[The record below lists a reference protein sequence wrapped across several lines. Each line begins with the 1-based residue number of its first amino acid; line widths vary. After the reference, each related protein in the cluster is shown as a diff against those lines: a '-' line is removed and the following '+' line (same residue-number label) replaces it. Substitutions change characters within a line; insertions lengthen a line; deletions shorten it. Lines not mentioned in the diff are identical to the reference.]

1 MLGGGIS
8 AVPQHGAQGMQWL
21 TKFSASEGTRFFW
34 NMARGLYPRPPI
46 DPDLT
51 AKETLN
57 QLGPSILRQI
67 KKHESDDAY
76 FYWAR
81 LAVGFWDRLV
91 AHRLTPAVARRVNS
105 VGLASIPEILPLLLR
120 GPWLV
125 EVIEP
130 LKGERLF
137 GDTTALGGFC
147 DPKTGYWNLVGWRI
161 VDKQPMVRSMV
172 TNQPW
177 TAIGTRDLDPLNEDY
192 QWSADGWHVNRTITR
207 DGYREHSDWFQEC
220 VRFAMLL
227 GALLEAENTFL
238 RTRDEAPKKE
248 RDVSTKA
255 GVPRPPGW
263 ITRYVGIDPEEGKRT
278 VSKKSE
284 PPAKPEQPPNTD
296 GLSWVEVR
304 VREHVRLQRC
314 GERNQERRWVTIKA
328 HTSHRW
334 ASQNPR
340 RIIVGSG

>member
-1 MLGGGIS
+1 MS
-8 AVPQHGAQGMQWL
+8 VVPQHGDQGMEWL

-46 DPDLT
+46 DPDLA

-57 QLGPSILRQI
+57 QLSPSILRQI
-67 KKHESDDAY
+67 EKDESDDAY

-91 AHRLTPAVARRVNS
+91 AHRLTPAVARRVNG

-120 GPWLV
+120 RPWLV

-137 GDTTALGGFC
+137 GDTTALGVFC
-147 DPKTGYWNLVGWRI
+147 DPKTGYWNVVGWRL
-161 VDKQPMVRSMV
+161 VNGQPKVRAMFTS
-172 TNQPW
+172 QPW
-177 TAIGTRDLDPLNEDY
+177 TAVAKPDLDAVDEDY
-192 QWSADGWHVNRTITR
+192 QWRADGWHATQPITK
-207 DGYREHSDWFQEC
+207 DEYRENQEWLQTA

-227 GALLEAENTFL
+227 GALLEADNTFL

-248 RDVSTKA
+248 RGAPAKTA
-255 GVPRPPGW
+255 APRPPGW

-278 VSKKSE
+278 VSQKSE
-284 PPAKPEQPPNTD
+284 PPAKPAQPPNTD

-334 ASQNPR
+334 ASVNPK
-340 RIIVGSG
+340 RIIVGSA

>member
-1 MLGGGIS
+1 MS
-8 AVPQHGAQGMQWL
+8 VVPQHGDQGMEWL

-34 NMARGLYPRPPI
+34 NMARGLYPQPPI
-46 DPDLT
+46 DPDLAAVET
-51 AKETLN
+51 LKQIGPVATRHMKETRSEEAFL
-57 QLGPSILRQI
+57 
-67 KKHESDDAY
+67 
-76 FYWAR
+76 FWAR
-81 LAVGFWDRLV
+81 MAVGFWDRLV
-91 AHRLTPAVARRVNS
+91 AHRLTPAVARRVNG

-120 GPWLV
+120 RPWLV

-147 DPKTGYWNLVGWRI
+147 DPKTGYWNVVGWRL
-161 VDKQPMVRSMV
+161 VNGQPKVRAMFTS
-172 TNQPW
+172 QPW
-177 TAIGTRDLDPLNEDY
+177 TAVAKPDLDAVDEDY
-192 QWSADGWHVNRTITR
+192 QWRADGWHATQPITK
-207 DGYREHSDWFQEC
+207 DEYRENQEWLQTA

-227 GALLEAENTFL
+227 GALLEADNTFL
-238 RTRDEAPKKE
+238 RTRDDVPKQERGAPAK
-248 RDVSTKA
+248 TA
-255 GVPRPPGW
+255 APRPPGW

-278 VSKKSE
+278 VSQKSE
-284 PPAKPEQPPNTD
+284 PPAKPAQPPNTD

-334 ASQNPR
+334 ASVNPK
-340 RIIVGSG
+340 RIIVGSA

>member
-1 MLGGGIS
+1 MQ
-8 AVPQHGAQGMQWL
+8 QHGHQGMEWL

-34 NMARGLYPRPPI
+34 NVARGLYARPPI
-46 DPDLT
+46 DPDLA

-57 QLGPSILRQI
+57 QFGPSILRQI
-67 KKHESDDAY
+67 EKDESDDAY
-76 FYWAR
+76 LSWAR
-81 LAVGFWDRLV
+81 MAVAFWDRLV
-91 AHRLTPAVARRVNS
+91 AHRLTPAVARRVNG

-120 GPWLV
+120 RPWLV

-161 VDKQPMVRSMV
+161 VDGQPKVRSMFLS
-172 TNQPW
+172 QPW
-177 TAIGTRDLDPLNEDY
+177 TAIAKRDLDPLNEDY
-192 QWSADGWHVNRTITR
+192 QWSADGWNVNRTITR
-207 DGYREHSDWFQEC
+207 DDYREHSDWFQES

-255 GVPRPPGW
+255 GAPRPPGW
-263 ITRYVGIDPEEGKRT
+263 ITRYVGINPEEGKRT
-278 VSKKSE
+278 VTKKSA
-284 PPAKPEQPPNTD
+284 PPPKPEQPPNTD

-314 GERNQERRWVTIKA
+314 GEGNRERRWVTIKA

-334 ASQNPR
+334 ASVKPKR
-340 RIIVGSG
+340 VVVGSE